1 MGISR
6 KKNKKKTKTSLDSTM
21 SLGDHLEELRSRLI
35 SAIIGLVIA
44 VVICLC
50 FGKYI
55 VVFIE
60 KPFVDELGEEARL
73 QSIAPAEGIISY
85 MKIGL
90 IAGVILASPWIFYQL
105 WQFVAAGLYPHE
117 KRYIYKSIPF
127 SAGLFVTGALFF
139 IFVIAPKTL
148 KFFVLFN
155 KSFLGVSSNFT
166 FANYISFI
174 GMLALIFGFAFQT
187 PIIIFVLYKTG
198 LVSIADFR
206 KFRKYVIFGII
217 VVASA
222 VIPGSDPFSLFAL
235 VIPMVLLYELGILMS
250 CLSEQKKISKDTEK

>member
-1 MGISR
+1 MGIE
-6 KKNKKKTKTSLDSTM
+6 KDKKKARIPHDTTM
-21 SLGDHLEELRSRLI
+21 SLGDHLEELRGRLI

-44 VVICLC
+44 LVICLC

-55 VVFIE
+55 VAFIE
-60 KPFVDELGEEARL
+60 KPYIDAMGEEARL

-105 WQFVAAGLYPHE
+105 WQFVAAGLYTHE

-127 SAGLFVTGALFF
+127 SAGLFIAGALFF
-139 IFVIAPKTL
+139 LFVIAPKTL
-148 KFFVLFN
+148 KFFVIFN
-155 KSFLGVSSNFT
+155 ERFLGVTSNFT
-166 FANYISFI
+166 FANYITFI
-174 GMLALIFGFAFQT
+174 GMLTLIFGVAFQT
-187 PIIIFVLYKTG
+187 PIAIFVLYKTG
-198 LVSIADFR
+198 LISIADFR

-235 VIPMVLLYELGILMS
+235 VVPMVLLYELGIL
-250 CLSEQKKISKDTEK
+250 LSWLSDRKKKSKD

>member
-73 QSIAPAEGIISY
+73 QIIAPAEGIISY
-85 MKIGL
+85 MKIG
-90 IAGVILASPWIFYQL
+90 
-105 WQFVAAGLYPHE
+105 
-117 KRYIYKSIPF
+117 
-127 SAGLFVTGALFF
+127 
-139 IFVIAPKTL
+139 
-148 KFFVLFN
+148 
-155 KSFLGVSSNFT
+155 
-166 FANYISFI
+166 
-174 GMLALIFGFAFQT
+174 
-187 PIIIFVLYKTG
+187 
-198 LVSIADFR
+198 
-206 KFRKYVIFGII
+206 
-217 VVASA
+217 
-222 VIPGSDPFSLFAL
+222 
-235 VIPMVLLYELGILMS
+235 
-250 CLSEQKKISKDTEK
+250 

>member
-1 MGISR
+1 MGI
-6 KKNKKKTKTSLDSTM
+6 KKNKKKEQTRLDTTM

-55 VVFIE
+55 VAFIE
-60 KPFVDELGEEARL
+60 KPFIDELGEDAVL

-117 KRYIYKSIPF
+117 KKYVYKSIPF

-155 KSFLGVSSNFT
+155 ERFLGVSSNFT

-174 GMLALIFGFAFQT
+174 GMLTLIFGLAFQT
-187 PIIIFVLYKTG
+187 PIAIFVLYKTG
-198 LVSIADFR
+198 MVSIADFR
-206 KFRKYVIFGII
+206 KFRKYVFFGIV

-222 VIPGSDPFSLFAL
+222 VIPGSEPISLFAM
-235 VIPMVLLYELGILMS
+235 VIPMSLLYELGILLCS
-250 CLSEQKKISKDTEK
+250 LSERKKKPKTPTE

>member
-6 KKNKKKTKTSLDSTM
+6 KKNNKKTKTSLDTTM
-21 SLGDHLEELRSRLI
+21 SLGDHLEELRKRLI
-35 SAIIGLVIA
+35 SAIVGLVIA

-55 VVFIE
+55 VAFIE
-60 KPFVDELGEEARL
+60 KPFVDKLGEEARL

-105 WQFVAAGLYPHE
+105 WQFVAAGLYPNE
-117 KRYIYKSIPF
+117 KRYVYKSIPF
-127 SAGLFVTGALFF
+127 SAGLFITGALFF
-139 IFVIAPKTL
+139 IFIIAPETL
-148 KFFVLFN
+148 GFFVLFN
-155 KSFLGVSSNFT
+155 ERFLGISSNFT

-174 GMLALIFGFAFQT
+174 GMLTLIFGIAFQT
-187 PIIIFVLYKTG
+187 PIAIFVLYKTG

-206 KFRKYVIFGII
+206 KFRKYVFFGIV

-222 VIPGSDPFSLFAL
+222 VIPGSEPISLFAM
-235 VIPMVLLYELGILMS
+235 VIPMSLLYELGIL
-250 CLSEQKKISKDTEK
+250 LSWFSERKKKSKDTAE

>member
-1 MGISR
+1 
-6 KKNKKKTKTSLDSTM
+6 M
-21 SLGDHLEELRSRLI
+21 SLGDHLEELRTRLI
-35 SAIIGLVIA
+35 YAIIGLVIA

-55 VVFIE
+55 VAFIE
-60 KPFVDELGEEARL
+60 KPFIDELGEDAIL

-105 WQFVAAGLYPHE
+105 WQFVGAGLYPHE

-127 SAGLFVTGALFF
+127 SAGLFITGALFF

-155 KSFLGVSSNFT
+155 ERFLGVKSNFT

-174 GMLALIFGFAFQT
+174 GMLSLIFGLAFQT
-187 PIIIFVLYKTG
+187 PIAIFVLYKTG
-198 LVSIADFR
+198 MVSIADFYR
-206 KFRKYVIFGII
+206 FRKYVIFGII

-222 VIPGSDPFSLFAL
+222 VIPGSEPFSLFAL
-235 VIPMVLLYELGILMS
+235 VIPMVLLYELGILL
-250 CLSEQKKISKDTEK
+250 CRFSERKKKSKDATE

>member
-1 MGISR
+1 MGI
-6 KKNKKKTKTSLDSTM
+6 KKDKKKAQTRLDTTM
-21 SLGDHLEELRSRLI
+21 SLGDHLEELRGRLI

-44 VVICLC
+44 LVICLC

-60 KPFVDELGEEARL
+60 KPYIDAMGEDAKL

-90 IAGVILASPWIFYQL
+90 IAGVILASPLIFYQL
-105 WQFVAAGLYPHE
+105 WQFVAAGLLPHE
-117 KRYIYKSIPF
+117 KRYVYKSIPF

-139 IFVIAPKTL
+139 IFIIAPKTL
-148 KFFVLFN
+148 EFFVLFN
-155 KSFLGVSSNFT
+155 KHFLGVSSNFT

-174 GMLALIFGFAFQT
+174 GMLTLIFGLAFQT
-187 PIIIFVLYKTG
+187 PIAIFVLYKSG
-198 LVSIADFR
+198 LVSITDFR
-206 KFRKYVIFGII
+206 KFRKYVFFGIV

-222 VIPGSDPFSLFAL
+222 VIPGSEPISLFAM
-235 VIPMVLLYELGILMS
+235 VIPMSLLYELGILLS
-250 CLSEQKKISKDTEK
+250 CLSERKKKSKGSTE